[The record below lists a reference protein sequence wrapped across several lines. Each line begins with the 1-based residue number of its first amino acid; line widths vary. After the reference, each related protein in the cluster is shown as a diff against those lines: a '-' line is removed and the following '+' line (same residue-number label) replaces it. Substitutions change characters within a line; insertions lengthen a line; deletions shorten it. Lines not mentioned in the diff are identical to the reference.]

1 MVPGTRRPVGKPRG
15 RASLAGYRRYK
26 AFMLK
31 FVRLTAIVAIIVVP
45 ALGSADDA
53 PDAGEHHGLR
63 PEAIAACKDKN
74 EGDAC
79 EFDAPRGHIV
89 GTCHKTKE
97 GDLAC
102 VHPHPHHEGSGS

>member
-1 MVPGTRRPVGKPRG
+1 
-15 RASLAGYRRYK
+15 
-26 AFMLK
+26 MLK
-31 FVRLTAIVAIIVVP
+31 LIRAAVTVTIIAIP

-53 PDAGEHHGLR
+53 PDGGEHHWLR
-63 PEAIAACKDKN
+63 PEAIAACKDKS

-79 EFDAPRGHIV
+79 SFEGHK
-89 GTCHKTKE
+89 GTVSGACHKVKS

>member
-63 PEAIAACKDKN
+63 PEAIAACKDKS
-74 EGDAC
+74 EGNAC
-79 EFDAPRGHIV
+79 TFEGHHGTIS
-89 GTCHKTKE
+89 GTCSKVNT